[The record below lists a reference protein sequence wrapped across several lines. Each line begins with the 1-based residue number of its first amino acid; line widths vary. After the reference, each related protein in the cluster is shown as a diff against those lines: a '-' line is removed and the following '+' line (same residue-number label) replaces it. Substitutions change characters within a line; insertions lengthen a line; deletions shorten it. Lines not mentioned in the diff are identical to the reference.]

1 MIENSRFQQA
11 RATLDDRGFF
21 QRLWS
26 SIFVTRDDSAVS
38 KLKNA
43 QDLSRSTLISG
54 MSICRM
60 SVFKKKHF
68 LLILFLTALQQE
80 RSQVEELE
88 NELVQLELNN
98 SLSSELINSRDS
110 LIEEL
115 NSRIS
120 VFEEDKIVLKVCA
133 MIMFPSFQV
142 HIS

>member
-60 SVFKKKHF
+60 SVFKKNIF
-68 LLILFLTALQQE
+68 Y
-80 RSQVEELE
+80 
-88 NELVQLELNN
+88 
-98 SLSSELINSRDS
+98 
-110 LIEEL
+110 
-115 NSRIS
+115 
-120 VFEEDKIVLKVCA
+120 
-133 MIMFPSFQV
+133 
-142 HIS
+142 